1 MVALK
6 LKLPYLA
13 IIKISRDRLLNE
25 ENVVRQVFGFGAA
38 VGKCGAA
45 KPVRTRHG
53 GQANKLQL
61 PSGWHKIQSTPK
73 KRICGQKKIR
83 DLKYNCWP
91 STLKS
96 RLQLLKSSHSMGM
109 ISAIILKDVE
119 FVFILCLILCLILK
133 DVEFVFHASP
143 LTGSVCP
150 LCLQGAVKV
159 LSSSPMLSS
168 KHCHPLSNL

>member
-73 KRICGQKKIR
+73 KNQGPKI
-83 DLKYNCWP
+83 
-91 STLKS
+91 
-96 RLQLLKSSHSMGM
+96 QLLAEHFEVSVAAFEIK
-109 ISAIILKDVE
+109 
-119 FVFILCLILCLILK
+119 
-133 DVEFVFHASP
+133 P
-143 LTGSVCP
+143 LDG
-150 LCLQGAVKV
+150 
-159 LSSSPMLSS
+159 
-168 KHCHPLSNL
+168 ND